1 MKQEIIWLK
10 KKSNELMSKKHKR
23 VHRVLKY
30 IEHLLILFSTV
41 IGCGCISSFAWL
53 VGITI
58 GITSSAIGLKIS
70 VVTTGIKNYWCN

>member
-41 IGCGCISSFAWL
+41 IAWL

-70 VVTTGIKNYWCN
+70 VLTTGIKNYWCN